1 MTETMTLA
9 MNSWIPGYCI
19 CVPFSNYFYFLQLI
33 ILLLLFFGDF
43 VKVSGVRCWP
53 CKSAGCI
60 IRPRPGNCPR
70 GKLLPDN
77 CSLMIGPLITAVW
90 AIFPLGKSS
99 YKKSH
104 PNDNNNNN
112 NINNNDN
119 NKSLRPGNTGLMS
132 SGG

>member
-1 MTETMTLA
+1 MILA

-53 CKSAGCI
+53 CKSAGCFI
-60 IRPRPGNCPR
+60 PPPPPGNCPR

-112 NINNNDN
+112 NNINNNDN